1 MNGVY
6 VDKNFIANAENEA
19 MTIIITIYSVTN
31 MEKQDKMPIFFNR
44 EYRLIFFL

>member
-1 MNGVY
+1 MDGVY
-6 VDKNFIANAENEA
+6 ADKNFIANAENEA
-19 MTIIITIYSVTN
+19 MTTISN